1 MTALRAIP
9 EDLLDMSTSFPASLD
24 ALRQS
29 LAETELPET
38 VVAHL
43 VAQARP
49 ALVLATS
56 AADEAAIPLGATKIG
71 GSPDL
76 PPGMAW
82 PTRPA
87 YPDAAQ
93 RAQGHRQNADRTLA
107 DSKKKGSWMTPAQG
121 KLYSEE
127 YRRRADAV
135 ETEFPLTFLG
145 QFNLA
150 ELLTHAGFD
159 AALPNEGR
167 LLVFYDFL
175 EQAESFSPAASV
187 GWRVLWDATPAAALV
202 RAPVPEA
209 LSSISDEE
217 WTCVFRAAPAS
228 AQTVYTPI
236 QTDDAS
242 WDAFDLDDEESC
254 DAYEDWL
261 EQFGTPDNADRDNH
275 QLGGFPQTIQRGM
288 QETCQLVANGLYC
301 GSSEVWQTEQAR
313 KLMASAHE
321 WRLVLQIG
329 ADPNAGIP
337 QPGAYYV
344 TMREEDIAA
353 RRFDRARLTYQCD

>member
-1 MTALRAIP
+1 MRNGP
-9 EDLLDMSTSFPASLD
+9 
-24 ALRQS
+24 
-29 LAETELPET
+29 
-38 VVAHL
+38 VC
-43 VAQARP
+43 
-49 ALVLATS
+49 S
-56 AADEAAIPLGATKIG
+56 A
-71 GSPDL
+71 
-76 PPGMAW
+76 
-82 PTRPA
+82 
-87 YPDAAQ
+87 
-93 RAQGHRQNADRTLA
+93 
-107 DSKKKGSWMTPAQG
+107 
-121 KLYSEE
+121 
-127 YRRRADAV
+127 RRR
-135 ETEFPLTFLG
+135 PR
-145 QFNLA
+145 
-150 ELLTHAGFD
+150 
-159 AALPNEGR
+159 PR
-167 LLVFYDFL
+167 P
-175 EQAESFSPAASV
+175 S
-187 GWRVLWDATPAAALV
+187 
-202 RAPVPEA
+202 
-209 LSSISDEE
+209 
-217 WTCVFRAAPAS
+217 
-228 AQTVYTPI
+228 TPI

-301 GSSEVWQTEQAR
+301 GTSEVWQTEQAR

>member
-1 MTALRAIP
+1 M
-9 EDLLDMSTSFPASLD
+9 
-24 ALRQS
+24 
-29 LAETELPET
+29 
-38 VVAHL
+38 
-43 VAQARP
+43 
-49 ALVLATS
+49 
-56 AADEAAIPLGATKIG
+56 
-71 GSPDL
+71 
-76 PPGMAW
+76 
-82 PTRPA
+82 
-87 YPDAAQ
+87 
-93 RAQGHRQNADRTLA
+93 
-107 DSKKKGSWMTPAQG
+107 
-121 KLYSEE
+121 
-127 YRRRADAV
+127 
-135 ETEFPLTFLG
+135 
-145 QFNLA
+145 
-150 ELLTHAGFD
+150 
-159 AALPNEGR
+159 
-167 LLVFYDFL
+167 FYDFL
-175 EQAESFSPAASV
+175 EQAEAFSPAASV

-202 RAPVPEA
+202 RASVPQA

-301 GSSEVWQTEQAR
+301 GTSEVWQTEQAR

>member
-1 MTALRAIP
+1 
-9 EDLLDMSTSFPASLD
+9 
-24 ALRQS
+24 
-29 LAETELPET
+29 
-38 VVAHL
+38 
-43 VAQARP
+43 
-49 ALVLATS
+49 
-56 AADEAAIPLGATKIG
+56 
-71 GSPDL
+71 
-76 PPGMAW
+76 
-82 PTRPA
+82 
-87 YPDAAQ
+87 
-93 RAQGHRQNADRTLA
+93 
-107 DSKKKGSWMTPAQG
+107 MTPAQG
-121 KLYSEE
+121 KLFSEE

-135 ETEFPLTFLG
+135 ETEFPLFFPGPVQPGRSVGACGLRHRA
-145 QFNLA
+145 A
-150 ELLTHAGFD
+150 ERRPAAGV
-159 AALPNEGR
+159 LR
-167 LLVFYDFL
+167 FL
-175 EQAESFSPAASV
+175 EQAEAFSPAAL
-187 GWRVLWDATPAAALV
+187 GGLGVLWDATPAAALV
-202 RAPVPEA
+202 RASVPQA

-301 GSSEVWQTEQAR
+301 GTSEVWQTEQAR

-329 ADPNAGIP
+329 ARIRMQAF
-337 QPGAYYV
+337 
-344 TMREEDIAA
+344 RS
-353 RRFDRARLTYQCD
+353 RAPIT